1 MIYLDNAATTFPKP
15 KQVVNAVTDSLL
27 NLSANPGRS
36 GHSLSQQAAIAVYEV
51 REKVARFFGASS
63 AERVVFTP
71 NCTASINYVLKGL
84 LKRGDRVLTSSLEH
98 NAVVRPLTALKKYG
112 IYFDIFEADIDD
124 ADITFRNFVN
134 AVKPGTRLVI
144 CTHASNVTGTVL
156 PIEQIGQ
163 YCRQRRI
170 LFAVDAAQSA
180 GVLNID
186 MEKMGIDYLCIAAH
200 KGLYAPMGTGML
212 IIAGDTPDTI
222 IEGGTGTESINLN
235 QPTELPERFE
245 SGTINLPGIVGIGAG
260 IDFINE
266 KGIERIL
273 SHERQLIKAAYE
285 RLSKMSGVKLYTNRY
300 LDKAPILSFNIAG
313 INSVAVAN
321 ELNQYGVSVRAG
333 LHCAPF
339 AHKRIGTIDMGTVRI
354 APSAFTSEAQMIK
367 ATEFIS
373 KIAAKSK
380 GIF

>member
-51 REKVARFFGASS
+51 REKAAGFFGTPS
-63 AERVVFTP
+63 AEGVIFTP

-112 IYFDIFEADIDD
+112 IDFDVFEADIDD

-212 IIAGDTPDTI
+212 IIAGDVPDTI

-285 RLSKMSGVKLYTNRY
+285 RLSKTSGVKLYTNRY
-300 LDKAPILSFNIAG
+300 FDKAPILSFNIAG
-313 INSVAVAN
+313 TNSVAVAN
-321 ELNQYGVSVRAG
+321 ELNQYGVAVRAG

>member
-15 KQVVNAVTDSLL
+15 KQVVNAITNSLL

-36 GHSLSQQAAIAVYEV
+36 GHAISQAAAIAVYEV
-51 REKVARFFGASS
+51 REKAARLFGAPS
-63 AERVVFTP
+63 AEQVVFTP
-71 NCTASINYVLKGL
+71 NCTTSINYVLKGL
-84 LKRGDRVLTSSLEH
+84 LKKGDRVLTSSLEH
-98 NAVVRPLTALKKYG
+98 NAVVRPLTVLKKYG
-112 IYFDIFEADIDD
+112 VDFDVFEADIDES
-124 ADITFRNFVN
+124 DITFKNFLN
-134 AVKPGTRLVI
+134 AVKPDTRLVI

-163 YCRQRRI
+163 YCKQHGI

-186 MEKMGIDYLCIAAH
+186 MAKMGIDYLCIAAH

-212 IIAGDTPDTI
+212 IIASDTPDTI
-222 IEGGTGTESINLN
+222 IEGGTGTESINFN
-235 QPTELPERFE
+235 QPTEPPERFE

-260 IDFINE
+260 IDFVNQ
-266 KGIERIL
+266 KGMEQIL
-273 SHERQLIKAAYE
+273 FHERQIIKAAYE
-285 RLSKMSGVKLYTNRY
+285 RLSKTSGIKLYTNRY
-300 LDKAPILSFNIAG
+300 YDKAPILSFNIAG
-313 INSVAVAN
+313 MNSVAVAN
-321 ELNQYGVSVRAG
+321 DLNSYGVAVRAG

-354 APSAFTSEAQMIK
+354 APSAFTSESQMIK